1 MSPHQDRPNDH
12 SAKAKQ
18 GSFVPLFLIIILVL
32 VLFCGGVW
40 LYFHFTKTNKV
51 SAPAVLNATKVDT
64 TSLNKDERSAYDT
77 TNAFLNFI
85 KEGNL
90 TSAYNLFGDDL
101 KKEYPGGINDF
112 TASAKKAN
120 LQTIK
125 DWAISK
131 VETNGNKDRIVVKGT
146 AIFNTPNPS
155 GRLEFAFYKTP
166 AAEYKMYLWQIYPE
180 L

>member
-40 LYFHFTKTNKV
+40 LYFNFTKTNKV
-51 SAPAVLNATKVDT
+51 SAPAVLNT
-64 TSLNKDERSAYDT
+64 TS
-77 TNAFLNFI
+77 AFLNFI

-131 VETNGNKDRIVVKGT
+131 VETNGNKDRIIVKGT
-146 AIFNTPNPS
+146 AIFNTPNPT

-166 AAEYKMYLWQIYPE
+166 AGEYKMYLWQIYPE